1 MRPRVLIV
9 PRTSWPSTARLCVSA
24 WTSAPAQNSSQK
36 SLPWPMSATHNGLS
50 SEGRGAASRGGR
62 VRVRAMG
69 FAHACASVCGA
80 FGRPLVSAHTGVLG
94 VLTGRVLK
102 VLTGVL
108 EYSQGGYSEYSQGYS
123 EYSQVAR
130 SGAR

>member
-1 MRPRVLIV
+1 V
-9 PRTSWPSTARLCVSA
+9 
-24 WTSAPAQNSSQK
+24 
-36 SLPWPMSATHNGLS
+36 
-50 SEGRGAASRGGR
+50 GGG